1 MWESSEAMIEFRLAF
16 RALFRLCTVG
26 LLTEPSES
34 NLSRCSTIS
43 LKSLIWRAM
52 TALTMAAVAGIS
64 EEFFSSLIRKSLMYC
79 AMAIWLSTVRLSP
92 LYFELSESRRV
103 ASVERS

>member
-1 MWESSEAMIEFRLAF
+1 
-16 RALFRLCTVG
+16 
-26 LLTEPSES
+26 
-34 NLSRCSTIS
+34 
-43 LKSLIWRAM
+43 
-52 TALTMAAVAGIS
+52 
-64 EEFFSSLIRKSLMYC
+64 MYC